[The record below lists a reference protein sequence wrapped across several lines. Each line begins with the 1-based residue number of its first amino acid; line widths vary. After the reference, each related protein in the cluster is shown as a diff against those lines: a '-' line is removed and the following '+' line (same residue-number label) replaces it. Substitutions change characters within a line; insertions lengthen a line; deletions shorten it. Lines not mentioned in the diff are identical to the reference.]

1 MPTMSMSASEA
12 KLTTLIPFLLPASD
26 PKLTS
31 GIDYHSISTFRI
43 KEKKPSASVGWMKMA
58 LSNSV

>member
-31 GIDYHSISTFRI
+31 KSKR
-43 KEKKPSASVGWMKMA
+43 ASPTIEEPLDAKLGPPA
-58 LSNSV
+58 SSS